1 MAVSHMRTNTIILWA
16 ALAAAADAQTQPP
29 DLSANMQAIAQALG
43 VTCEYCHVAERG
55 SGQPEPKK
63 DIARAMMA
71 MTRDIN
77 AQIQKAML
85 PPEGG
90 AAQAA
95 QIQEVQIQV
104 VQCVTCHRGVPVP
117 RQLSEILSQTL
128 KEKGAAA
135 TIEQYRELRK
145 QFYGRQAYDF
155 GENTLLALAHQI
167 ASSRPN
173 DSIALL
179 QLNLEFYP
187 RSAGS
192 YAEIGFA
199 YTRKLDD
206 DSAIASL
213 EKALEIEP
221 GNGIIQGQLE
231 QLKSYQRARQRW

>member
-1 MAVSHMRTNTIILWA
+1 MMRRNPKFFLWI
-16 ALAAAADAQTQPP
+16 ALASVATAQPM
-29 DLSANMQAIAQALG
+29 NMQAIAQALG
-43 VTCEYCHVAERG
+43 VNCDYCHVAERG

-77 AQIQKAML
+77 VKI
-85 PPEGG
+85 
-90 AAQAA
+90 QAA
-95 QIQEVQIQV
+95 GTGAVQ

-117 RQLSEILSQTL
+117 RQLSEILSETL
-128 KEKGAAA
+128 KTQGATAA
-135 TIEQYRELRK
+135 IEQYRELRK
-145 QFYGRQAYDF
+145 QFYGHQAYDF
-155 GENTLLALAHQI
+155 GENTLLALAQQI
-167 ASSRPN
+167 TSSRPN

-206 DSAIASL
+206 DSAIANL

-221 GNGIIQGQLE
+221 NNGIIRGQLE
-231 QLKSYQRARQRW
+231 QLKSYQRARQRR

>member
-1 MAVSHMRTNTIILWA
+1 MRTNIILILWA
-16 ALAAAADAQTQPP
+16 ALASAAAGQTPM
-29 DLSANMQAIAQALG
+29 NMQAIAQALG
-43 VTCEYCHVAERG
+43 VGCDYCHVAERG

-77 AQIQKAML
+77 AQIQKAM
-85 PPEGG
+85 P
-90 AAQAA
+90 ASTADQ
-95 QIQEVQIQV
+95 

-117 RQLSEILSQTL
+117 RQLSEILSETIKTQ
-128 KEKGAAA
+128 GAAA
-135 TIEQYRELRK
+135 ASEQYRELRK

-155 GENTLLALAHQI
+155 GENTLIGIAQQI
-167 ASSRPN
+167 TSSRPK

-199 YTRKLDD
+199 YTRLLDD
-206 DSAIASL
+206 DSAIANL

-221 GNGIIQGQLE
+221 NNGIIRGQLE
-231 QLKSYQRARQRW
+231 QLKSYQRARQRR

>member
-1 MAVSHMRTNTIILWA
+1 MRTSYRLILCSG
-16 ALAAAADAQTQPP
+16 LAAAAAAQTRPP
-29 DLSANMQAIAQALG
+29 DPSVNMQPLNMQAIAQALG
-43 VTCEYCHVAERG
+43 VSCDYCHVAERG

-63 DIARAMMA
+63 DIARAMIA

-77 AQIQKAML
+77 AKI
-85 PPEGG
+85 
-90 AAQAA
+90 QAA
-95 QIQEVQIQV
+95 IPAAAGVAPGATTE

-128 KEKGAAA
+128 KTQSAAA
-135 TIEQYRELRK
+135 AVEQYRELRK

-155 GENTLLALAHQI
+155 GENTLLGIAQQI
-167 ASSRPN
+167 ASSRPS

-187 RSAGS
+187 RSAAS

-199 YTRKLDD
+199 YTRELDD
-206 DSAIASL
+206 DSAIANL

-221 GNGIIQGQLE
+221 GNGIIRGQLE
-231 QLKSYQRARQRW
+231 QLKSYQRARQRR

>member
-1 MAVSHMRTNTIILWA
+1 
-16 ALAAAADAQTQPP
+16 
-29 DLSANMQAIAQALG
+29 MQAISQALG
-43 VTCEYCHVAERG
+43 VTCDYCHVAERG

-77 AQIQKAML
+77 DKIRTST
-85 PPEGG
+85 P
-90 AAQAA
+90 AAAPDA
-95 QIQEVQIQV
+95 

-117 RQLSEILSQTL
+117 RQLSEILLQTL
-128 KEKGAAA
+128 KTQGAAA
-135 TIEQYRELRK
+135 AIEQYRDLRK

-155 GENTLLALAHQI
+155 GENTLLGVAQQI
-167 ASSRPN
+167 ASSRPG

-187 RSAGS
+187 RSAAS

-206 DSAIASL
+206 DSAIANL

-221 GNGIIQGQLE
+221 NNGIIRGQLE
-231 QLKSYQRARQRW
+231 QLQSYQRARQRR

>member
-1 MAVSHMRTNTIILWA
+1 MRTNYIVLLWLG
-16 ALAAAADAQTQPP
+16 LAAAAAAQTQPA
-29 DLSANMQAIAQALG
+29 DLGKNMQAIAQALG
-43 VTCEYCHVAERG
+43 VSCDYCHVAERG
-55 SGQPEPKK
+55 SGKPEPNK

-77 AQIQKAML
+77 AKI
-85 PPEGG
+85 
-90 AAQAA
+90 QAA
-95 QIQEVQIQV
+95 AAPATDIEQ

-117 RQLSEILSQTL
+117 RQLSEILLQTL
-128 KEKGAAA
+128 KNQGAAA
-135 TIEQYRELRK
+135 AIEQYRGLRK

-155 GENTLLALAHQI
+155 GENTLLGLAQQI
-167 ASSRPN
+167 ASSRPS

-187 RSAGS
+187 RSAAS

-206 DSAIASL
+206 DSAIANL

-221 GNGIIQGQLE
+221 NNGIIQGQLE
-231 QLKSYQRARQRW
+231 QLKSYQRARQRR

>member
-1 MAVSHMRTNTIILWA
+1 MRTKLMLWA
-16 ALAAAADAQTQPP
+16 SLTAAASAQPM
-29 DLSANMQAIAQALG
+29 NMQAISQALG
-43 VTCEYCHVAERG
+43 VGCDYCHMAERG

-77 AQIQKAML
+77 TKI
-85 PPEGG
+85 
-90 AAQAA
+90 QAA
-95 QIQEVQIQV
+95 MPAAGADAPAAIAE

-117 RQLSEILSQTL
+117 RQLSELLLQTL
-128 KEKGAAA
+128 RTQGAPAA
-135 TIEQYRELRK
+135 IAQYRELRK

-155 GENTLLALAHQI
+155 GENTLLGIAQQI
-167 ASSRPN
+167 TSSRPN

-206 DSAIASL
+206 DSAIANL

-221 GNGIIQGQLE
+221 NNGVFQGQLE
-231 QLKSYQRARQRW
+231 QLKSYQRARQRR

>member
-1 MAVSHMRTNTIILWA
+1 MRTCYKLVLWSW
-16 ALAAAADAQTQPP
+16 LAAAAAAQTRPP
-29 DLSANMQAIAQALG
+29 ETSPNMQAISQALG
-43 VTCEYCHVAERG
+43 VSCDYCHVAERG
-55 SGQPEPKK
+55 SGTPEPKK

-77 AQIQKAML
+77 A
-85 PPEGG
+85 EV
-90 AAQAA
+90 QAA
-95 QIQEVQIQV
+95 MPAAGAGVEQSVVTQ

-117 RQLSEILSQTL
+117 RQLSEILTQTL
-128 KEKGAAA
+128 REKGAAA
-135 TIEQYRELRK
+135 AIEQYRELRK

-155 GENTLLALAHQI
+155 GENTLLGVAQQI
-167 ASSRPN
+167 TSSRPS

-187 RSAGS
+187 RSASS

-206 DSAIASL
+206 DSAIANL

-221 GNGIIQGQLE
+221 DNGIVQGQLE
-231 QLKSYQRARQRW
+231 QLKSYQRARQRR

>member
-1 MAVSHMRTNTIILWA
+1 MRTSYNLILWSG
-16 ALAAAADAQTQPP
+16 LAATAAAQAPP
-29 DLSANMQAIAQALG
+29 ADLSKSMQAIAQALG
-43 VTCEYCHVAERG
+43 VGCDYCHVADRG
-55 SGQPEPKK
+55 SGKPEPKK

-77 AQIQKAML
+77 DKVH
-85 PPEGG
+85 
-90 AAQAA
+90 AAAGTA
-95 QIQEVQIQV
+95 TTE
-104 VQCVTCHRGVPVP
+104 VQCVTCHRGVPIP

-128 KEKGAAA
+128 KAQGAAA
-135 TIEQYRELRK
+135 AIDQYRELRR

-155 GENTLLALAHQI
+155 GENTLIGVAQQI
-167 ASSRPN
+167 TSSRPS

-206 DSAIASL
+206 DSAIVNL

-221 GNGIIQGQLE
+221 ANGVIRGQLE
-231 QLKSYQRARQRW
+231 QLKSYQRARQRR

>member
-1 MAVSHMRTNTIILWA
+1 
-16 ALAAAADAQTQPP
+16 
-29 DLSANMQAIAQALG
+29 MQSISQALG
-43 VTCEYCHVAERG
+43 VTCDYCHVAERG

-77 AQIQKAML
+77 AKI
-85 PPEGG
+85 
-90 AAQAA
+90 QAA
-95 QIQEVQIQV
+95 TPNAVPDAVE
-104 VQCVTCHRGVPVP
+104 CVTCHRGVTVP
-117 RQLSEILSQTL
+117 RQLSEILLQTL
-128 KEKGAAA
+128 KTQGAAA
-135 TIEQYRELRK
+135 AIEQYRELRK

-155 GENTLLALAHQI
+155 GENTLLGIAQQI
-167 ASSRPN
+167 TASRPS

-206 DSAIASL
+206 DSAIANL

-221 GNGIIQGQLE
+221 NNGINRGQLE
-231 QLKSYQRARQRW
+231 QLKSYQRARQRR

>member
-1 MAVSHMRTNTIILWA
+1 MRTKFNFVLWLGIA
-16 ALAAAADAQTQPP
+16 ATSAGQAPPP

-43 VTCEYCHVAERG
+43 VGCDYCHVAERG
-55 SGQPEPKK
+55 SGKPEPKK

-77 AQIQKAML
+77 AQIQKAKT
-85 PPEGG
+85 
-90 AAQAA
+90 QAA
-95 QIQEVQIQV
+95 TASAATE

-117 RQLSEILSQTL
+117 RQLSEILSQTV
-128 KEKGAAA
+128 KTQGAAA
-135 TIEQYRELRK
+135 AIEQYRELRR

-155 GENTLLALAHQI
+155 GENTLLGIARQI
-167 ASSRPN
+167 TSSRPS

-187 RSAGS
+187 RSASS
-192 YAEIGFA
+192 YAEIAFA

-221 GNGIIQGQLE
+221 GNGVLRGQLE
-231 QLKSYQRARQRW
+231 QLQSYQRARQRRQ